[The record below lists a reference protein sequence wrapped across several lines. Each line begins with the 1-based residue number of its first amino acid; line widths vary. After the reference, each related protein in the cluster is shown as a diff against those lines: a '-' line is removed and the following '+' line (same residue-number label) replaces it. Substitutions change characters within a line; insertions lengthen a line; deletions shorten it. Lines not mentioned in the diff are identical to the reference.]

1 MNGEPL
7 SDLAS
12 CMQRQL
18 DHYQSLHQ
26 LCLRQKEIVDASAEL
41 DGLET
46 VVQQK
51 ERQIEEIKEIE
62 KGRALFLLYRGT
74 LGQECGETV
83 GRIRR
88 LTRKIRVL
96 LRQILFLEEE
106 TQRLLLQRRLMIRS
120 RLQQI
125 RCWRRILRRYA
136 PSANRVPRF
145 IDSRG

>member
-1 MNGEPL
+1 
-7 SDLAS
+7 
-12 CMQRQL
+12 
-18 DHYQSLHQ
+18 
-26 LCLRQKEIVDASAEL
+26 LRQKEIVDASAEL

-51 ERQIEEIKEIE
+51 ERQIQEIKEIE
-62 KGRALFLLYRGT
+62 KGRALLYRGT
-74 LGQECGETV
+74 LGQEGGETV

-125 RCWRRILRRYA
+125 RCWRRILRKYA
-136 PSANRVPRF
+136 PSTNRVPRF

>member
-1 MNGEPL
+1 MNRDSL

-12 CMQRQL
+12 CLQRQL
-18 DHYQSLHQ
+18 DHYQCLHQ

-46 VVQQK
+46 VVQEKQ
-51 ERQIEEIKEIE
+51 RQIEEIREIE
-62 KGRALFLLYRGT
+62 KGRALLSRGT
-74 LGQECGETV
+74 LGQDGSETV

-96 LRQILFLEEE
+96 LRQIVFLEEE

-125 RCWRRILRRYA
+125 RCWRRILRKYA
-136 PSANRVPRF
+136 PNTNRVPRF